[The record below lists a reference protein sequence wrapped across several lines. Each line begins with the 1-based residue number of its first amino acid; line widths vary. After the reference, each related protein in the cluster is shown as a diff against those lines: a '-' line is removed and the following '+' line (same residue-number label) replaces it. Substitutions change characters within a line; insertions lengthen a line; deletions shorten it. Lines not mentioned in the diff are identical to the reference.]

1 VPVLATTA
9 YQTVEASVL
18 RARAILNDM
27 EVSGGD
33 VLTDAAPFTMQFA
46 MIAYEAIQRQLA
58 ILGVE
63 VNIDYFWITGLPSMP
78 IVDPEGRLVISD
90 AGTAITYP
98 NGQNSSSTQTP
109 QLPVNL
115 VLPLKLWER
124 QTGTTN
130 YPSPM
135 KQRNGGLN
143 TMTQQTFLVDWE
155 WIADS
160 LQFRGAL
167 QSQDIKIKGE
177 KQLAPIASVNDPV
190 PIRGV
195 TNAVAWELAAAF
207 ALSRGSP
214 IAAGMDK
221 AGQDE
226 IFALQQLSV
235 RRRQRKHSR
244 RRPYRGSGGRNY
256 PVL

>member
-1 VPVLATTA
+1 MPGLLTTA
-9 YQTVEASVL
+9 YQIVEDVVL

-27 EVSGGD
+27 EIAGGD

-46 MIAYEAIQRQLA
+46 MIAYESIQKQLA

-63 VNIDYFWITGLPSMP
+63 VNIDYFWLVGLPAMP
-78 IVDPEGRLVISD
+78 INDPEGRLVVDDS
-90 AGTAITYP
+90 GTHIAYP
-98 NGQNSSSTQTP
+98 DGNNGSNAASP
-109 QLPVNL
+109 VLPFNL
-115 VLPLKLWER
+115 VVPLKLWER
-124 QTGTTN
+124 QTATTN

-143 TMTQQTFLVDWE
+143 CMSQQTFLADWE
-155 WIADS
+155 WVADS
-160 LQFRGAL
+160 LQFRGSL

-177 KQLAPIASVNDPV
+177 KQLAPIALVSDPV

-195 TNAVAWELAAAF
+195 TNAAAWELAAAF

-244 RRPYRGSGGRNY
+244 RRPYRGFGGRCS

>member
-1 VPVLATTA
+1 MPVLQTTA
-9 YQTVEASVL
+9 YNTVEGSVL

-27 EVSGGD
+27 EIQGGD

-46 MIAYEAIQRQLA
+46 MIAYESIQRQLA

-63 VNIDYFWITGLPSMP
+63 INVDYFWIVGLPTMP
-78 IVDPEGRLVISD
+78 INDPEGRMILADS
-90 AGTAITYP
+90 GTIIQYP
-98 NGQNSSSTQTP
+98 NGNNSSVTPQP

-124 QTGTTN
+124 QNGTTN
-130 YPSPM
+130 YPAPM

-160 LQFRGAL
+160 IQFRGSL

-207 ALSRGSP
+207 VLSRGSP
-214 IAAGMDK
+214 IAEGMDK

-244 RRPYRGSGGRNY
+244 RRPYRGYGGRQY

>member
-1 VPVLATTA
+1 MPVLVTTA
-9 YQTVEASVL
+9 YNTVEGSVL

-27 EVSGGD
+27 EIQGGD
-33 VLTDAAPFTMQFA
+33 VLTDTAPFTMQFA
-46 MIAYEAIQRQLA
+46 MIAYEAVQKQLA

-63 VNIDYFWITGLPSMP
+63 VNVDYFWVIGLPTMP
-78 IVDPEGRLVISD
+78 INDPEGRLVLYD

-98 NGQNSSSTQTP
+98 NGLNSSSAMVP

-130 YPSPM
+130 YPSAM

-155 WIADS
+155 WVADS
-160 LQFRGAL
+160 IQFRGSL

-177 KQLAPIASVNDPV
+177 KHLAPIASVNDPV
-190 PIRGV
+190 PIRGA
-195 TNAVAWELAAAF
+195 TNAVAWELASAF

-244 RRPYRGSGGRNY
+244 RRPYRGYGGRQY
-256 PVL
+256 PV